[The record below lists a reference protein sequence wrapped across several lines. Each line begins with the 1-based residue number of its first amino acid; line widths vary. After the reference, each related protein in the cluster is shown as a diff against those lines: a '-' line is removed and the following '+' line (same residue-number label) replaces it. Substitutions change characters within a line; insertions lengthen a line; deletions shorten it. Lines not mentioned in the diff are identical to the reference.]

1 MKFVDSV
8 EIDKPLGGLTTYVVP
23 TKVKDVVTIAG
34 SFLGGTVH
42 SLNQNNK
49 IPSITAAML
58 DKGTKDKS
66 KYEIR
71 NTLESLGAE
80 IGFVSSKHHINFTA
94 HCLQNDLPVVINLL
108 VEQLREPLFSDEE
121 LELLKK
127 QVIGN
132 LERSKEDTKKQAHF
146 KLLMNLFPSEHP
158 NHANTIDD
166 SINFVKKINTKDLAD
181 FYQKSYGMG
190 TINIVAAGDVSPS
203 QLNNLLTKELKG
215 WEKQRVKI
223 INKEIAAHNRCQSS
237 EHINIKDKTSSDMYI
252 GQSININDNN
262 ANYLE
267 LMMGI
272 YILGGNFSARLMQ
285 TVRDQQGLTYGI
297 GSGISGCSYGINGY
311 WYTWGTFAPE
321 MIDKGIKST
330 KDQIEN
336 WFKNGISDKELEAKK
351 TTINGLFNVSL
362 DTTSG
367 LVDKILTNA
376 EKGRNISYLD
386 EYQDKIKGLEK
397 NKINDYIQSNIDTNL
412 LSITIAGSNI

>member
-1 MKFVDSV
+1 MKFIDSV
-8 EIDKPLGGLTTYVVP
+8 EIDKPLDGLTTYVIP

-42 SLNQNNK
+42 SLNQNNR
-49 IPSITAAML
+49 IPSITASML

-80 IGFVSSKHHINFTA
+80 IGFVASKHHINFTA
-94 HCLQNDLPVVINLL
+94 HCLHKDLPVVINLL
-108 VEQLREPLFSDEE
+108 VEQLRAPNFSDEE

-132 LERSKEDTKKQAHF
+132 LERSKEDTKKQAHI
-146 KLLMNLFPSEHP
+146 KLLSYLFPSEHP
-158 NHANTIDD
+158 NHANTIDE
-166 SINFVKKINTKDLAD
+166 SINFVKNINTNDLAD
-181 FYQKSYGMG
+181 FYQKSYGIGSM
-190 TINIVAAGDVSPS
+190 NIVAAGDVSSS
-203 QLNNLLTKELKG
+203 QLNNLLTKDLKG
-215 WEKQRVKI
+215 WNKQDVKI
-223 INKEIAAHNRCQSS
+223 INKDITAHERRQSTD
-237 EHINIKDKTSSDMYI
+237 HINIKDKTSSDIYI
-252 GQSININDNN
+252 AQSINVTDDNPI
-262 ANYLE
+262 YLE

-311 WYTWGTFAPE
+311 WYTWGTFAPDI
-321 MIDKGIKST
+321 IDKGIKST
-330 KDQIEN
+330 EHQIEN
-336 WFKNGISDKELEAKK
+336 WFENGITDKELEAKK

-367 LVDKILTNA
+367 LVDKVLTNA
-376 EKGRNISYLD
+376 EKRRDISYLD
-386 EYQDKIKGLEK
+386 EYQELIKGLEK
-397 NKINDYIQSNIDTNL
+397 NKINDSIQSNIDTNL
-412 LSITIAGSNI
+412 LSVTIAGS

>member
-1 MKFVDSV
+1 MKFIDSV
-8 EIDKPLGGLTTYVVP
+8 EIDKPLDGLTTYVIP

-42 SLNQNNK
+42 SLNQNNR
-49 IPSITAAML
+49 IPSITASML

-80 IGFVSSKHHINFTA
+80 IGFVASKHHINFTA
-94 HCLQNDLPVVINLL
+94 HCLHKDLPVVINLL
-108 VEQLREPLFSDEE
+108 VEQLRAPNFSDEE

-132 LERSKEDTKKQAHF
+132 LERSKEDTKKQAHI
-146 KLLMNLFPSEHP
+146 KLLNNLFPSEHP
-158 NHANTIDD
+158 NHANTIDE
-166 SINFVKKINTKDLAD
+166 SIIFVKNINTNDLAD
-181 FYQKSYGMG
+181 FYQKSYGIGSM
-190 TINIVAAGDVSPS
+190 NIVAAGDVSSS
-203 QLNNLLTKELKG
+203 QLNNLLTKDLKG
-215 WEKQRVKI
+215 WNKQDVKI
-223 INKEIAAHNRCQSS
+223 INKDITAHERRQSTD
-237 EHINIKDKTSSDMYI
+237 HINIKDKTSSDIYI
-252 GQSININDNN
+252 AQSINVTDDNPI
-262 ANYLE
+262 YLE

-311 WYTWGTFAPE
+311 WYTWGTFAPDI
-321 MIDKGIKST
+321 IDKGIKST
-330 KDQIEN
+330 EHQIEN
-336 WFKNGISDKELEAKK
+336 WFENGITDKELEAKK

-367 LVDKILTNA
+367 LVDKVLTNA
-376 EKGRNISYLD
+376 EKRRDISYLD
-386 EYQDKIKGLEK
+386 EYQELIKGLEK
-397 NKINDYIQSNIDTNL
+397 NKINESIQSNIDTNL
-412 LSITIAGSNI
+412 LSVTIAGS

>member
-1 MKFVDSV
+1 MKFIDSV
-8 EIDKPLGGLTTYVVP
+8 EIDKPLDGLTTYVIP

-42 SLNQNNK
+42 SLNQNNR
-49 IPSITAAML
+49 IPSITASML

-80 IGFVSSKHHINFTA
+80 IGFVASKHHINFTA
-94 HCLQNDLPVVINLL
+94 HCLHKDLPVVINLL
-108 VEQLREPLFSDEE
+108 VEQLRAPNFSDEE

-132 LERSKEDTKKQAHF
+132 LERSKEDTKKQAHI
-146 KLLMNLFPSEHP
+146 KLLSNLFPSEHP
-158 NHANTIDD
+158 NHANTIDE
-166 SINFVKKINTKDLAD
+166 SINFVKNINTNDLAD
-181 FYQKSYGMG
+181 FYQKSYGIGSM
-190 TINIVAAGDVSPS
+190 NIVAAGDVSSS
-203 QLNNLLTKELKG
+203 QLNNLLTKDLKG
-215 WEKQRVKI
+215 WNKQDVKI
-223 INKEIAAHNRCQSS
+223 INKDITAHERRQSTD
-237 EHINIKDKTSSDMYI
+237 HINIKDKTSSDIYI
-252 GQSININDNN
+252 AQSIIVTDNDPV
-262 ANYLE
+262 YLD

-311 WYTWGTFAPE
+311 WYTWGTFAPDI
-321 MIDKGIKST
+321 IDKGIKST
-330 KDQIEN
+330 EHQIEN
-336 WFKNGISDKELEAKK
+336 WFENGITDKELEAKK

-367 LVDKILTNA
+367 LVDKVLTNA
-376 EKGRNISYLD
+376 EKRRDISYLD
-386 EYQDKIKGLEK
+386 EYQELIKGLEK
-397 NKINDYIQSNIDTNL
+397 NKINDSIQSNIDTNL
-412 LSITIAGSNI
+412 LSVTIAGS

>member
-1 MKFVDSV
+1 MKFIDSV
-8 EIDKPLGGLTTYVVP
+8 EIDKPLDGLTTYVIP

-42 SLNQNNK
+42 SLNQNNR
-49 IPSITAAML
+49 IPSITASML

-80 IGFVSSKHHINFTA
+80 IGFVASKHHINFTA
-94 HCLQNDLPVVINLL
+94 HCLHKDLPVVINLL
-108 VEQLREPLFSDEE
+108 VEQLRSPNFSDEE

-132 LERSKEDTKKQAHF
+132 LERSKEDTKTQAHI
-146 KLLMNLFPSEHP
+146 KLLSNLFPSEHP
-158 NHANTIDD
+158 NHANTIDE
-166 SINFVKKINTKDLAD
+166 SIIFVKNINTNDLAE
-181 FYQKSYGMG
+181 FYQKSYGIGSM
-190 TINIVAAGDVSPS
+190 NIVAAGDVSSS
-203 QLNNLLTKELKG
+203 QLNNLLTKDLNG
-215 WEKQRVKI
+215 WNKQDVKI
-223 INKEIAAHNRCQSS
+223 INKDIAAHKRRQSTD
-237 EHINIKDKTSSDMYI
+237 HINIKDKTSSDIYI
-252 GQSININDNN
+252 AQSINVTDDNPI
-262 ANYLE
+262 YLE

-311 WYTWGTFAPE
+311 WYTWGTFAPDI
-321 MIDKGIKST
+321 IDKGIKST
-330 KDQIEN
+330 EHQIEN
-336 WFKNGISDKELEAKK
+336 WFENGITDKELEAKK

-367 LVDKILTNA
+367 LVDKVLTNA
-376 EKGRNISYLD
+376 EKRRNISYLD
-386 EYQDKIKGLEK
+386 EYQELIKGLEK
-397 NKINDYIQSNIDTNL
+397 NKINDSIQSNIDTNL
-412 LSITIAGSNI
+412 LSVTIAGS

>member
-1 MKFVDSV
+1 MKFIDSV
-8 EIDKPLGGLTTYVVP
+8 EIDKPLDGLTTYVVP

-34 SFLGGTVH
+34 SFLGGTLH
-42 SLNQNNK
+42 SLNQNNR
-49 IPSITAAML
+49 IPSITASML

-80 IGFVSSKHHINFTA
+80 IGFVASKHHINFTA
-94 HCLQNDLPVVINLL
+94 HCLHKDLPVVINLL
-108 VEQLREPLFSDEE
+108 VEQLRAPNFSDEE

-132 LERSKEDTKKQAHF
+132 LERSKEDTKKQAHI
-146 KLLMNLFPSEHP
+146 KLLNNLFPSEHP
-158 NHANTIDD
+158 NHANTIDE
-166 SINFVKKINTKDLAD
+166 SIIFVKNINTNDLAD
-181 FYQKSYGMG
+181 FYQKSYGIGSM
-190 TINIVAAGDVSPS
+190 NIVAAGDVSSS
-203 QLNNLLTKELKG
+203 QLNNLLTKDLKG
-215 WEKQRVKI
+215 WNKQDVKI
-223 INKEIAAHNRCQSS
+223 INKDITAHERRQSTD
-237 EHINIKDKTSSDMYI
+237 HINIKDKTSSDIYI
-252 GQSININDNN
+252 AQSINVTDDNPI
-262 ANYLE
+262 YLE

-330 KDQIEN
+330 EHQIEN
-336 WFKNGISDKELEAKK
+336 WFENGITDKELEAKK

-367 LVDKILTNA
+367 LVDKVLTNA
-376 EKGRNISYLD
+376 EKRRDISYLD
-386 EYQDKIKGLEK
+386 EYQELIKGLEK
-397 NKINDYIQSNIDTNL
+397 NKINDSIQSNIDTNL
-412 LSITIAGSNI
+412 LSVTIAGS